1 MLSQLASD
9 DEYRRRYSRHEWTI
23 RLLANDNDDE
33 FINSTT
39 TVSASSSSLRT
50 PRRQIRKSNK
60 CSSDNERRRG
70 LRYADYDYNYFTSPL
85 HQGYGTHYATL
96 WVGTPPQ
103 RKSVIVDT
111 GSHYTA
117 FPCTGCLNCGEEHHT
132 DLYFNPDAS
141 SSFRALSC
149 GGCITGKCGS
159 GSSSAEDEAGGADAR
174 GEEGMETTHDDKCI
188 FDQTYTEGSSWMAY
202 ESIDKVYIGSR
213 TFTTTAADAD
223 ASSNSAAASATSAT
237 HPLTTDF
244 LFGCQTKETGMFV
257 TQLADGIMGMSAH
270 PATLPRVMY
279 DQGKIPANMFALC
292 YKRELHVSKR
302 GIVAG
307 MLTLGGADARA
318 DIGPMVYAKNVGGI
332 GSGGG
337 GRGGGGGWYTVFVKS
352 IHVREKGGQRVA
364 TTPPDGSDQILHPLN
379 VDLTAMNSGKGVIID
394 SGTTDTYLHT
404 SLAESFNSIWK
415 VVVPAGGKY
424 MNKPMK
430 LSQDEL
436 LLLPTILVE
445 FAAYDDFT
453 WHAKWREHEDTTINN
468 NDNNNDQ
475 KKKKTRRVVLAIPAT
490 HYMEYSPVDETYTP
504 RIYFTE
510 SKGSVIGANA
520 MQGHNILFDSQNSR
534 IGFAEST
541 CVYQDEESSSSGSVS
556 SNLDVVMSVDCK
568 LGVPSLRISCSDSA
582 DLSSC
587 NRKQNKKRSS
597 NREGENN
604 NFDTTAIDGLEIW
617 SRIVIAPGLSQGKTC
632 EEVSMEQNV
641 VSLTRRNDNMFTL
654 TFISCFSSYHYC
666 AF

>member
-1 MLSQLASD
+1 
-9 DEYRRRYSRHEWTI
+9 
-23 RLLANDNDDE
+23 
-33 FINSTT
+33 
-39 TVSASSSSLRT
+39 
-50 PRRQIRKSNK
+50 
-60 CSSDNERRRG
+60 
-70 LRYADYDYNYFTSPL
+70 
-85 HQGYGTHYATL
+85 
-96 WVGTPPQ
+96 
-103 RKSVIVDT
+103 
-111 GSHYTA
+111 
-117 FPCTGCLNCGEEHHT
+117 
-132 DLYFNPDAS
+132 
-141 SSFRALSC
+141 
-149 GGCITGKCGS
+149 
-159 GSSSAEDEAGGADAR
+159 
-174 GEEGMETTHDDKCI
+174 
-188 FDQTYTEGSSWMAY
+188 
-202 ESIDKVYIGSR
+202 
-213 TFTTTAADAD
+213 
-223 ASSNSAAASATSAT
+223 
-237 HPLTTDF
+237 
-244 LFGCQTKETGMFV
+244 
-257 TQLADGIMGMSAH
+257 
-270 PATLPRVMY
+270 MY

-332 GSGGG
+332 GSSVGG
-337 GRGGGGGWYTVFVKS
+337 GRGGGWYTVFVKS
-352 IHVREKGGQRVA
+352 IHVREKGGQRA
-364 TTPPDGSDQILHPLN
+364 TPDGSYQILHPLN

-404 SLAESFNSIWK
+404 SLAESFDSIWK
-415 VVVPAGGKY
+415 VAVPAGGKY

-453 WHAKWREHEDTTINN
+453 WHAKWREHEDTIIN
-468 NDNNNDQ
+468 NNNDQ
-475 KKKKTRRVVLAIPAT
+475 KKKKTRQVVLAIPAT

-520 MQGHNILFDSQNSR
+520 MQGHNILFDSENSR

-541 CVYQDEESSSSGSVS
+541 CIYQDEESSILSGMSSSSSAS
-556 SNLDVVMSVDCK
+556 SNEVIMSVDCK

-587 NRKQNKKRSS
+587 N
-597 NREGENN
+597 NRQKSRGDN
-604 NFDTTAIDGLEIW
+604 NFDTTAIEGLEIW

-641 VSLTRRNDNMFTL
+641 VSLTRRNDKYLFCPNILQSNFVS
-654 TFISCFSSYHYC
+654 FILLCSF
-666 AF
+666 

>member
-1 MLSQLASD
+1 
-9 DEYRRRYSRHEWTI
+9 
-23 RLLANDNDDE
+23 
-33 FINSTT
+33 
-39 TVSASSSSLRT
+39 
-50 PRRQIRKSNK
+50 
-60 CSSDNERRRG
+60 
-70 LRYADYDYNYFTSPL
+70 
-85 HQGYGTHYATL
+85 
-96 WVGTPPQ
+96 
-103 RKSVIVDT
+103 
-111 GSHYTA
+111 
-117 FPCTGCLNCGEEHHT
+117 
-132 DLYFNPDAS
+132 
-141 SSFRALSC
+141 
-149 GGCITGKCGS
+149 
-159 GSSSAEDEAGGADAR
+159 
-174 GEEGMETTHDDKCI
+174 
-188 FDQTYTEGSSWMAY
+188 MAY

-213 TFTTTAADAD
+213 TYTTTAAAAD
-223 ASSNSAAASATSAT
+223 ASSNSAAAAITYMA

-244 LFGCQTKETGMFV
+244 LFGCQIKETGLFV

-279 DQGKIPANMFALC
+279 DQGKIPANMFTLC

-307 MLTLGGADARA
+307 MLTLGGVDTRA

-332 GSGGG
+332 SSSSTTGGHSGS
-337 GRGGGGGWYTVFVKS
+337 GGGWYTVYVKS
-352 IHVREKGGQRVA
+352 IHVREKGGQRV
-364 TTPPDGSDQILHPLN
+364 TPDGVHQKIHELN

-394 SGTTDTYLHT
+394 SGTTDTYFHT
-404 SLAESFNSIWK
+404 SLAESFNAIWK
-415 VVVPAGGKY
+415 EVVPGGKY

-436 LLLPTILVE
+436 LLLPTILIE

-453 WHAKWREHEDTTINN
+453 WHAKWRENEDTIINN
-468 NDNNNDQ
+468 NDDNNDNDDNQ
-475 KKKKTRRVVLAIPAT
+475 KKKTRQVVLAIPAT

-541 CVYQDEESSSSGSVS
+541 CIYQDEDSSSSSSSGGGVS
-556 SNLDVVMSVDCK
+556 SNLEGIMSVDCK

-587 NRKQNKKRSS
+587 HRQQKKSRG
-597 NREGENN
+597 GEKN

-641 VSLTRRNDNMFTL
+641 VSFTNDELTNMSTFTL
-654 TFISCFSSYHYC
+654 IFIFRSIILYSLICSF
-666 AF
+666 

>member
-1 MLSQLASD
+1 MSQQA
-9 DEYRRRYSRHEWTI
+9 EYRRRYSRHEWTI
-23 RLLANDNDDE
+23 RLHDDKSY
-33 FINSTT
+33 N
-39 TVSASSSSLRT
+39 ASSSSSSSSSRT
-50 PRRQIRKSNK
+50 PRLQQTNGHTNRS
-60 CSSDNERRRG
+60 RRHRG

-132 DLYFNPDAS
+132 DSYFNPDAS

-159 GSSSAEDEAGGADAR
+159 GSSSSAEEEAGADAR

-213 TFTTTAADAD
+213 TFTTATAAAAD
-223 ASSNSAAASATSAT
+223 ASSNSAAAAASTSAT

-244 LFGCQTKETGMFV
+244 LFGCQTKETGLFV

-307 MLTLGGADARA
+307 MLTLGGVDARA

-332 GSGGG
+332 GSGG

-364 TTPPDGSDQILHPLN
+364 TTTTDDGSYQILHPLN

-404 SLAESFNSIWK
+404 SLAESFDSIWK
-415 VVVPAGGKY
+415 EVVPGGKY

-430 LSQDEL
+430 LSQEEL

-453 WHAKWREHEDTTINN
+453 WHAKWREHEDTIINN
-468 NDNNNDQ
+468 NKNDQ
-475 KKKKTRRVVLAIPAT
+475 KKKKTRQVVLAIPAT

-541 CVYQDEESSSSGSVS
+541 CVYQDEESSSSSSVS

-641 VSLTRRNDNMFTL
+641 VSLTRQMTNIYFVQIFCIL
-654 TFISCFSSYHYC
+654 ILFHLF
-666 AF
+666 